1 MATYGNPNMVGYAQT
16 PPPAPIK
23 PYIAPVAAGAVGAR
37 LLYTGAR
44 PNVAGRIKAADS
56 RVDDLDRKLAN
67 EAKYKTPRKANVES
81 LQRQRVH
88 AVRAQGIIRAKA
100 PLRATKKIR
109 GIRVG
114 AGAGLVTLAALTAPR
129 RPKPVL
135 APPVPVLAAK
145 AVGHDV
151 VKADTQKRGRLRR
164 RRTFRRGG
172 GPSLIDWVGDKTQA
186 TIDRRIDRAGLS
198 VAQHQQSQAG
208 DWSQMEAQ
216 ATSAMARSKAKA
228 GKR

>member
-1 MATYGNPNMVGYAQT
+1 VATYGNPNMVGYAQT

-37 LLYTGAR
+37 MLYTGAR

-109 GIRVG
+109 GIRAG
-114 AGAGLVTLAALTAPR
+114 AGAGLVGLAALTMPR

-145 AVGHDV
+145 SE
-151 VKADTQKRGRLRR
+151 QPRRGRLRR